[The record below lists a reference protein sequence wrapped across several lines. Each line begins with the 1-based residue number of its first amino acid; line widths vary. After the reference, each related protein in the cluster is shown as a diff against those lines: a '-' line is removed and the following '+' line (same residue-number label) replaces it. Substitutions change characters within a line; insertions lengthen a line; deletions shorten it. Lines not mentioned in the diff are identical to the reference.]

1 MAKAT
6 KLSKTRKLAV
16 HRKLRTMTKSLDAC
30 AELDGAGL
38 DVVDTLANLDKI
50 SELISQYRRVLVKE
64 CKANPALASRYD
76 KYFNALAHKA
86 LKQAGRE
93 IQAMFDANPDLL
105 RGDVIDIS
113 TSEVERPA
121 LIAPK
126 QSELDAA
133 HLLPTRGRRLRRLS
147 FGLCP
152 RRLR

>member
-1 MAKAT
+1 MTKAT

-16 HRKLRTMTKSLDAC
+16 HRKLRTMTKNLDAC
-30 AELDGAGL
+30 AELEGAGL

-50 SELISQYRRVLVKE
+50 SELISQYRSALVKE
-64 CKANPALASRYD
+64 CRADRALAPRYD

-121 LIAPK
+121 LNAPK
-126 QSELDAA
+126 PSELDA
-133 HLLPTRGRRLRRLS
+133 
-147 FGLCP
+147 
-152 RRLR
+152 